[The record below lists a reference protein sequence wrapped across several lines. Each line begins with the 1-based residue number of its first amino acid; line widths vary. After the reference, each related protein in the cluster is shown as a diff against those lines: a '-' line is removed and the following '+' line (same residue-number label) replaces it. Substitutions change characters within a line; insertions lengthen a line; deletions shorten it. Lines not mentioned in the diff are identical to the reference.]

1 MTITPAMLQ
10 SSASNALK
18 PKTCFLIRDSSVS
31 LNSGSLSLRAQ
42 IIPSLDV
49 NDVKPKIT
57 TWEFAVL
64 RVSFRRLSIGS
75 ACADYSRGSLCG
87 KGGDRKLNIL
97 IFLIP
102 NN

>member
-42 IIPSLDV
+42 IIPSL

-64 RVSFRRLSIGS
+64 RASFRRLSIGS